1 MSTSG
6 QFFMSADNRSRQP
19 VKGRVVGLL
28 NDWLDDRKIRRRNLR
43 AAGAGRSGR
52 TDISERIEELLAEEV
67 KK

>member
-1 MSTSG
+1 
-6 QFFMSADNRSRQP
+6 
-19 VKGRVVGLL
+19 LL